1 MMMLCVV
8 LVYRRGQR
16 RRQLTVPT
24 DCTVPQQLLL
34 IMSAPNAG
42 RRGTGPP
49 TAGASDGGMWHSSSQ
64 PPAARRPPLQPRAF
78 LFTLAT
84 TVRRPVEH
92 RLPVTLLCSAAQ
104 RRHAAAENRPSRT
117 HVGPMHNTPIR
128 QSASP
133 LCPCRVTHRPVST
146 LAPTSGTR
154 FWHLPSPQARSTH
167 RSSLQGSKARV
178 TNPESVTIRRHGS
191 RTWPFY

>member
-49 TAGASDGGMWHSSSQ
+49 TAAASDGGMSGIAPASRP
-64 PPAARRPPLQPRAF
+64 PPAAPATRI

-84 TVRRPVEH
+84 TGRRPVEH

-167 RSSLQGSKARV
+167 RSSLQGSK
-178 TNPESVTIRRHGS
+178 HG
-191 RTWPFY
+191 